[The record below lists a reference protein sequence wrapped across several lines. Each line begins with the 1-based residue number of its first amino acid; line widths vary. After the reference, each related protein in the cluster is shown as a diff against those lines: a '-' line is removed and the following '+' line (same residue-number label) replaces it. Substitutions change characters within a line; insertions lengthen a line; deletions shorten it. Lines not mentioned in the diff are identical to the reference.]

1 MNTTNATA
9 RFPERVY
16 RHVSDEPVELAGG
29 SYLPPFTRDVV
40 ERIAE
45 TKPAWADFEDTD
57 LTGDIL
63 TADPSLYEVA
73 WCKRFGDVDVLQDA
87 RYTHDGAKVAADAP
101 YIRSWTEKV
110 EDPADAFL
118 QAANLEDAGR
128 LLHRILEGAGD

>member
-29 SYLPPFTRDVV
+29 EHIPPFTRDVV

-57 LTGDIL
+57 INNDTL
-63 TADPSLYEVA
+63 TANPSLREVA
-73 WCKRFGDVDVLQDA
+73 WCKSFGDVDVFQDT
-87 RYTHDGAKVAADAP
+87 RYTHDGNMVDADAP
-101 YIRSWTEKV
+101 YIQSWTEKFD
-110 EDPADAFL
+110 EPTDAFMH
-118 QAANLEDAGR
+118 AANLEDAGR
-128 LLHRILEGAGD
+128 FLYRIIEGAGD